1 MRYRHHP
8 GILPLLL
15 MSGAMIVLIC
25 QRDAENWITTSRRQ
39 AFVVSETL
47 LQPGDLI
54 FRKGC
59 SMVSNLVSL
68 MDGDANYTHV
78 GIIVEVD
85 RNMLIVHAVPAEG
98 ANEGNLVKLEHIQ
111 DFLRPERA
119 VDMAIYRPVR
129 EIPMGAP
136 GQAAAYALRQAIRRT
151 PFDGKFDLQDTSRLY
166 CTELIWRAYLAAGI
180 DICDARFDEMS
191 LSNGPCILPGRLRS
205 SPFFEPA
212 TFLFTKNHIP

>member
-1 MRYRHHP
+1 M
-8 GILPLLL
+8 LLF
-15 MSGAMIVLIC
+15 SGMMITMIC

-85 RNMLIVHAVPAEG
+85 GNMLIVHAVPAEG
-98 ANEGNLVKLEHIQ
+98 ANEGNVVKLEHIQ

-119 VDMAIYRPVR
+119 VDMTVYRPVR
-129 EIPMGAP
+129 DFPVGVANK
-136 GQAAAYALRQAIRRT
+136 AAMYALHKAIHQT
-151 PFDGKFDLQDTSRLY
+151 PFDGLFDLQDTTRMY
-166 CTELIWRAYLAAGI
+166 CTELIWRAYLSAGV
-180 DICDARFDEMS
+180 DICDNRFDFMS
-191 LSNGPCILPGRLRS
+191 LSKGPCILPGRLQS
-205 SPFFEPA
+205 SPFFEQA
-212 TFLFTKNHIP
+212 TFLFTQNHIP